1 MNNTKVVLKPLQDAE
16 QLEEIGVSSYAE
28 HVWSDDGTLFAV
40 TFDLGNGFMQDMA
53 IVFTEGSPKAY
64 ISDAYTWNNG
74 DLEITD
80 NLATET
86 FRKLIAD
93 RKAMLKNMPPFLEK
107 ERAALNMEIESY
119 KNSIRAIKGGAVN
132 ED

>member
-28 HVWSDDGTLFAV
+28 HVWNDDGTLFTV

-86 FRKLIAD
+86 FRKLITD